1 MVRAYKRK
9 TKTNYSEE
17 ALLAAVQA
25 VKVQGMKRAAAA
37 RKFNVPATTLFDH
50 ISGKHTKIGAGK
62 PTILSPAEEHEIV
75 VTLQVL
81 QEIGFG
87 LTKDLVGVVICDYMK
102 DQPMRP
108 NPFQQGIP
116 GHDWWWLFM
125 KRWKSQLS
133 IRKPQHL
140 PTNRANAATP
150 EVIGAWFDKFE
161 SVLRR
166 IGLADMPPEELQ
178 HHIWNCDETGFCTA
192 QVCQKIIAK
201 RGDKAVQDTIGGSG
215 REYFTIL
222 GAGSASGV
230 RLPPYFVYKGK
241 NLWSRWMTGGPAGSL
256 YSVSDSGWMEGA
268 NFKQWVEKMFLPAVK
283 HLTSKN
289 PVLLIFDG
297 HHSHISF
304 ELIELARKNNIHLLC
319 LPPHTTHLL
328 QPLDVGVFGPLKQAW
343 KKILKEHQIETCAG
357 TVTKEDFPG
366 LISRLW
372 ERSFKAA
379 HIKSGF
385 RKTGLHPLSRD
396 AIPVDRLTK
405 SLPFSSQPVTA
416 TGSPASCKDTTSST
430 ETHAIELVGTCT
442 IGSTTTPIRLHLRGY
457 FSKLLQK
464 KRERPTRREDKSKTK
479 PRFYGEALTLDE
491 VAERYAEEEAL
502 KAKQKAKKKGMDFC
516 RTYYNCNVPT

>member
-1 MVRAYKRK
+1 MAVVH
-9 TKTNYSEE
+9 E
-17 ALLAAVQA
+17 A
-25 VKVQGMKRAAAA
+25 ME
-37 RKFNVPATTLFDH
+37 VP
-50 ISGKHTKIGAGK
+50 
-62 PTILSPAEEHEIV
+62 V
-75 VTLQVL
+75 
-81 QEIGFG
+81 
-87 LTKDLVGVVICDYMK
+87 
-102 DQPMRP
+102 
-108 NPFQQGIP
+108 
-116 GHDWWWLFM
+116 
-125 KRWKSQLS
+125 QLS

-161 SVLRR
+161 SVLQR
-166 IGLADMPPEELQ
+166 IGLADMPLEELQ

-192 QVCQKIIAK
+192 QVCQRIIAK
-201 RGDKAVQDTIGGSG
+201 RGDKAVQGTIGGSG
-215 REYFTIL
+215 REYFTVL

-241 NLWSRWMTGGPAGSL
+241 NLWSRWMTGGSAGSL
-256 YSVSDSGWMEGA
+256 YSVSDSGWMEGP

-289 PVLLIFDG
+289 LVLLIFDS

-328 QPLDVGVFGPLKQAW
+328 QPLKQAW

-396 AIPVDRLTK
+396 AIPADRLTK
-405 SLPFSSQPVTA
+405 SLPFSSQPATA
-416 TGSPASCKDTTSST
+416 TGSTASCKDTSST
-430 ETHAIELVGTCT
+430 ERHVIELVGTCT
-442 IGSTTTPIRLHLRGY
+442 IGSMTTPIRLHVCGY
-457 FSKLLQK
+457 FSKLLQ
-464 KRERPTRREDKSKTK
+464 KRERPTRREDKSKAK

-491 VAERYAEEEAL
+491 VTERYAEEEAL
-502 KAKQKAKKKGMDFC
+502 KTKQRAKKKGIELTIIAMCLHKGFTTILNQFC
-516 RTYYNCNVPT
+516 SIASTKVARRKVAAKKLQRQGTKAVKNSEQGTCSYLNHRNCQ